1 MLRPYQQRA
10 HDAAMD
16 WLRKSIDPCL
26 IEAATGAGKSHIIAA
41 IARTLN
47 TMTGKRVLCLA
58 PSAELVV
65 QNTEKYRATGNKASV
80 FSASAG
86 SKCLRHPVVFGTPTT
101 IKNKIRRFGDEF
113 CAVVVDECFPG
124 ETEISTPKGDVR
136 IDEISI
142 GDVVHCATGCGT
154 VSSLFSKISETI
166 TVRTKNGKSIRCTP
180 DHPVFTEKG
189 FIKAEELENG
199 ARVFCREDVQTLFE
213 TFSSKNDDNKKRE
226 SSCEYFG
233 ITLEQARML
242 LSILL
247 KEVEKPDAEER
258 KQGEDEILFAKNR
271 TCSGDKGRERMPPES
286 SATFNL
292 VRSWCRMGDGVCYK
306 NKCRSFKR
314 GISKLLQGGYW
325 KPRNENSNRIGWVQS
340 LLNRSGIS
348 GQEKRQQTFRAGMD
362 CVSHIERGRV
372 ETVYNLRVKGHP
384 SYFANGVL
392 VHNCHGMTPTVQF
405 IIDQLREMN
414 HRVRVLGLSATPYRL
429 GQGWIFRMDENG
441 KPMEQARDPYFM
453 ARVYKVGAHELIQ
466 QGFLTPPVIGAI
478 NADSYDTLGMT
489 LNSRG
494 QFDKAEIDRA
504 YHGHGRKTSRI
515 IADVINQSRDRA
527 GVMIF
532 AATVQHAHEC
542 MASLPPGLSSIVTGK
557 TPKAERAD
565 IIRRFKARQLKY
577 LVNVSVLTTGFDAPH
592 VDVIAILRATES
604 VGLLQQIIG
613 RGLRIDDDKDDC
625 LILDYAE
632 NLDRHCPDGDV
643 FSPEIKMSFASGE
656 SVFCSAGW
664 THGRD

>member
-26 IEAATGAGKSHIIAA
+26 IEAATGAGKSHVIAA

-86 SKCLRHPVVFGTPTT
+86 SKCLRHAVVMGTPGT

-113 CAVVVDECFPG
+113 CAVV
-124 ETEISTPKGDVR
+124 
-136 IDEISI
+136 IDE
-142 GDVVHCATGCGT
+142 
-154 VSSLFSKISETI
+154 
-166 TVRTKNGKSIRCTP
+166 
-180 DHPVFTEKG
+180 
-189 FIKAEELENG
+189 
-199 ARVFCREDVQTLFE
+199 
-213 TFSSKNDDNKKRE
+213 
-226 SSCEYFG
+226 
-233 ITLEQARML
+233 
-242 LSILL
+242 
-247 KEVEKPDAEER
+247 
-258 KQGEDEILFAKNR
+258 
-271 TCSGDKGRERMPPES
+271 
-286 SATFNL
+286 
-292 VRSWCRMGDGVCYK
+292 
-306 NKCRSFKR
+306 
-314 GISKLLQGGYW
+314 
-325 KPRNENSNRIGWVQS
+325 
-340 LLNRSGIS
+340 
-348 GQEKRQQTFRAGMD
+348 
-362 CVSHIERGRV
+362 
-372 ETVYNLRVKGHP
+372 
-384 SYFANGVL
+384 
-392 VHNCHGMTPTVQF
+392 CHGMTPTVKF
-405 IIDQLREMN
+405 IIDQLREVN
-414 HRVRVLGLSATPYRL
+414 PRVRVLGLSATPYRL

-478 NADSYDTLGMT
+478 NADSYETLGMT

-494 QFDKAEIDRA
+494 QFDKADIDRA

-542 MASLPPGLSSIVTGK
+542 MASLPPGLSAIVTGK

-643 FSPEIKMSFASGE
+643 FNPEIKMSFASGE
-656 SVFCSAGW
+656 SVLIPAVCPACGTENRFSARKNEEGFEINQHGYFVDLDGNEIPTDHGPMPAHYGRRCMGAQRSGPNGEHERCDYRW
-664 THGRD
+664 TAKKCPHCDADNDIAARYCRECKGEIVDPNDKLKAEFKALKRDPTRIQTDRVIAWDVKPTVGRSGKECIRVDYTTEYRSFAVWYHPWAQGGPMYAAHHQFIHHTNGGETMPETVTYRKNPDNGFYTIHDYGRPADEIPA